1 MTTADRRM
9 SVYARSFRVRAR
21 AHTHTHA
28 RTNTHTHTHTQ
39 TYVFCMHTHTHTHTH
54 RNVHDGRLPDGGRGM
69 QGGRRACYPAT
80 VRSGRKRAP
89 VCAAACP
96 RVAGS
101 DASSS
106 VNVVL
111 VSCDEVREPWHVT
124 HSLLMRCRLRYHC
137 Q

>member
-1 MTTADRRM
+1 
-9 SVYARSFRVRAR
+9 
-21 AHTHTHA
+21 
-28 RTNTHTHTHTQ
+28 
-39 TYVFCMHTHTHTHTH
+39 
-54 RNVHDGRLPDGGRGM
+54 M

-106 VNVVL
+106 VNAVL

-124 HSLLMRCRLRYHC
+124 HDTLSPDALSSSLPLSVGLG
-137 Q
+137 